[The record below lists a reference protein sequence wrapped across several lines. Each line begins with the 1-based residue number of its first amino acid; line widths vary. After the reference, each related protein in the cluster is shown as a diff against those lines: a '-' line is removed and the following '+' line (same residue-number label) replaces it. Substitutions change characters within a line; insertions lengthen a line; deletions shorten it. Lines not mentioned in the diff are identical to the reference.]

1 MTQHVTIESL
11 NARPPRRQVLS
22 RRQVMIG
29 AAGLTFAIALG
40 VDRRAA
46 GAVLAAERSGKALS
60 PWVSIATDGTIT
72 IMSPATEMGQG
83 SMTSL
88 PLIIAE
94 ELDADWSN
102 VRIMPAPAI
111 EAIYGNPGFGG
122 MMYTAGSNAVTSY
135 YRPLRLFGAQVRRV
149 LMDNAGKKLGV
160 PLEELTTEP
169 SAVVHAKS
177 GRKLGY
183 GEIAAF
189 AEVPDKAPEVKPEA
203 LKKPSE
209 FRLIGK
215 DLPRVELPGKVNGS
229 ARYSID
235 VQVPNMLYG
244 AVLRAPVEG
253 SVPDKIDDA
262 KAKVIAGA
270 VRIVRLPYGVGV
282 LAETPWAAFEARRA
296 LTQSVTWS
304 RTGTAWGFDS
314 DKGMERFAAD
324 AKDLAR
330 GATEWSKIGDAR
342 GEMPKASS
350 VFEAEYR
357 CDYAYHAQMEP
368 LNAIASVS
376 PSGDSVEIWAGTQS
390 QSIACEA
397 PAKVLGIARD
407 KVKLHDMLMGGG
419 FGRRGNRDVDFI
431 IDAVLL
437 SKEAGRPVK
446 VMWTRED
453 DVHNGRFRPISAH
466 YLKAGFDPSGKLT
479 AWHHRIAVDRV
490 GPYMDP
496 VRYQMSGGKDFI
508 AMLGADPRG
517 YDVPHQLVEQ
527 LYRDTGV
534 RTNPLRGISF
544 TANKFAT
551 ETFIDDIARKR
562 GIDPVKFRL
571 ELLKN
576 TPRAVKVVERVAEM
590 ANWGKKRDGR
600 GLGVAFI
607 DYSGSQLAGIAEV
620 SVDRANGQIRVHD
633 FWCTI
638 DCGVAVQPDNVVAQT
653 ESSIVY
659 GLGMSLS
666 ERISVKNGAVEQ
678 SNFYDYRVPRMNEVP
693 AMHIEVIATD
703 NHPTGAGQMATPL
716 IAPAISNAVMQLAGA
731 RLRHTPFTP
740 ERVKAA
746 LG

>member
-1 MTQHVTIESL
+1 ML
-11 NARPPRRQVLS
+11 
-22 RRQVMIG
+22 
-29 AAGLTFAIALG
+29 
-40 VDRRAA
+40 
-46 GAVLAAERSGKALS
+46 
-60 PWVSIATDGTIT
+60 
-72 IMSPATEMGQG
+72 
-83 SMTSL
+83 
-88 PLIIAE
+88 
-94 ELDADWSN
+94 
-102 VRIMPAPAI
+102 
-111 EAIYGNPGFGG
+111 
-122 MMYTAGSNAVTSY
+122 
-135 YRPLRLFGAQVRRV
+135 
-149 LMDNAGKKLGV
+149 
-160 PLEELTTEP
+160 
-169 SAVVHAKS
+169 
-177 GRKLGY
+177 
-183 GEIAAF
+183 
-189 AEVPDKAPEVKPEA
+189 
-203 LKKPSE
+203 
-209 FRLIGK
+209 
-215 DLPRVELPGKVNGS
+215 RVELPGKVNGS

-262 KAKVIAGA
+262 KAKVIAGP
-270 VRIVRLPYGVGV
+270 VGIVRLPYGVGV
-282 LAETPWAAFEARRA
+282 LADTPWAVFEARRA
-296 LTQSVTWS
+296 LASSVTWS

-324 AKDLAR
+324 AKNPAR

-342 GEMPKASS
+342 ELPKAAGTM
-350 VFEAEYR
+350 EAEYR

-376 PSGDSVEIWAGTQS
+376 PSGDAVEIWAGTQS

-397 PAKVLGIARD
+397 PAKILGIPRD

-453 DVHNGRFRPISAH
+453 DVHNGRFISH
-466 YLKAGFDPSGKLT
+466 YVKAGFDPSGKLT

-508 AMLGADPRG
+508 AMLGADLKG

-534 RTNPLRGISF
+534 RTNPAWDQLYGQQVRHRDVHGRDRAQAQPRPREVPARAPQEHAARGQGGR
-544 TANKFAT
+544 AGGGDG
-551 ETFIDDIARKR
+551 ELGQAR
-562 GIDPVKFRL
+562 
-571 ELLKN
+571 E
-576 TPRAVKVVERVAEM
+576 
-590 ANWGKKRDGR
+590 GR
-600 GLGVAFI
+600 GLGAFL
-607 DYSGSQLAGIAEV
+607 DYSGSQVAGVAEV
-620 SVDRANGQIRVHD
+620 SVDRGSGQIKVHE

-659 GLGMSLS
+659 GLGMSLI
-666 ERISVKNGAVEQ
+666 ERINIKDGVVQVELL
-678 SNFYDYRVPRMNEVP
+678 RLPRAAHER
-693 AMHIEVIATD
+693 
-703 NHPTGAGQMATPL
+703 GAGHAYRGDLDRQPSDRRGPDGHAL
-716 IAPAISNAVMQLAGA
+716 VAPAISGAVMQLTGV